1 MTTTKQELC
10 QKINQ
15 RKANITVIGLG
26 YVGLPMCVEFA
37 HKGFFVAGVDKDA
50 EKIKQ
55 LKAGKSYIMDISPE
69 TLQSIQRNFSP
80 TTNFHVLS
88 EADVVI
94 ICVPTP
100 LNKTKDPDLSYIAA
114 ATAEIKKNLQPNQ
127 LIILESTTYPGT
139 TDEIVLPQLEET
151 GLKVGRDFFLA
162 FSPERIDPGN
172 ATWNFRNT
180 PKIVGGVTT
189 DCGELAELLYT
200 DVVDRVVRVS
210 SSKSAEMV
218 KLLENTFRAINIA
231 MVNEVAIMCNKLGI
245 DTWEVIDA
253 AATKPFGY
261 MPFYPGPG
269 LGGHCIPID
278 PQYLSW
284 KLKMLNYS
292 AKFIEL
298 ADEINSSMPEY
309 VVTKITDALNF
320 ESRSVKGSK
329 IVLLGVAYKKNSN
342 DLRESPALDIAKLL
356 KLRGADVV
364 YHDPYIPQMI
374 LDSETIHSEELT
386 PSLLKHADCVVIVT
400 DHEDYDWQFVVD
412 HSKLIL
418 DTRNAVRKTRAGKS
432 RIVKL

>member
-10 QKINQ
+10 QKIKQ

-320 ESRSVKGSK
+320 ESKSVKGSK

-386 PSLLKHADCVVIVT
+386 PSLLKQADCVVIVT